1 MLNDL
6 TTRQNETLDIIVD
19 AIEEDGFPPTVRE
32 LQDKLEVASVR
43 GATVHLD
50 ALEKKG
56 YIERNGKARGIRV
69 LRRPWEDVGN
79 GSIEIPLVGQV
90 AAGRPILAEEN
101 IEKYVSVKR
110 EYLRGA
116 RDAFLLKVEGD
127 SMVEADINPG
137 DLAIVIPTNTA
148 QNGDVVIA
156 LMEDV
161 ADTSEVA
168 TLKKFHQVEDYVA
181 LLPANQKYEPIIG
194 KQFSVQGKVIGV
206 IREDTRAREK
216 GSLLKDA
223 ALVPVYNASVRDAES
238 FTQTWSFGATAA

>member
-1 MLNDL
+1 MINEL
-6 TTRQNETLDIIVD
+6 TTRQNETLDIIVNS
-19 AIEEDGFPPTVRE
+19 IEEDGFPPTVRE
-32 LQDKLEVASVR
+32 LQRKLGVSSVR

-69 LRRPWEDVGN
+69 LRRSIKDIGN

-90 AAGRPILAEEN
+90 AAGKPILAEEN
-101 IEKYVSVKR
+101 IEKYVTVKR

-116 RDAFLLKVEGD
+116 QDAFLLRVEGD
-127 SMVEADINPG
+127 SMVEADIKPG

-156 LMEDV
+156 LMEED
-161 ADTSEVA
+161 SA

-181 LLPANQKYEPIIG
+181 LLPANAKYEPIIG
-194 KQFSVQGKVIGV
+194 KEFSVQGKVIGV
-206 IREDTRAREK
+206 VRENSRENK
-216 GSLLKDA
+216 RGSLLKDS
-223 ALVPVYNASVRDAES
+223 ALVPVYNAGIRDVQ
-238 FTQTWSFGATAA
+238 TLKNTWSFGARAV